1 MTQNLNRRIILESR
15 PQGIPAP
22 EHFGLIEESV
32 PAPGPGQLLV
42 RNRYL
47 SVDPA
52 QRGWVNAV
60 ANYSQPVGLG
70 DVMRAFAVGEV
81 VNSNHPDYAVGEIVT
96 GLLGWQDYALSDGVG
111 LRRVDPALG
120 PISTAVGI
128 LGING
133 LSAYFGLLDA
143 GQPKAGE
150 TVVVSTAAGAVGS
163 CVGQIAGIR
172 DCRAVG
178 LTGNDDKVA
187 RCRDE
192 FGFDAAINYRTTDD
206 LDGALAA
213 ACPDGI
219 DVYFDNTGGPIL
231 DAVLRRINV
240 GARIVI
246 CGTAATANWDPPPTG
261 PRVERH
267 LLVKRARIQ
276 GFLIFD
282 YLDRFDE
289 GQAAL
294 SKWIREGRINYREDI
309 TDGIENAPSV
319 LAGLYQGRNT
329 GKALIRL

>member
-172 DCRAVG
+172 GCRAVG